1 MDMVFMICLVM
12 FGSGV
17 GILLTMTAVI
27 TVVAVGTT
35 VTAAAVLVA
44 VDTTTLTA
52 GAISSV
58 FVLSV
63 Q

>member
-1 MDMVFMICLVM
+1 
-12 FGSGV
+12 
-17 GILLTMTAVI
+17 MTAVI